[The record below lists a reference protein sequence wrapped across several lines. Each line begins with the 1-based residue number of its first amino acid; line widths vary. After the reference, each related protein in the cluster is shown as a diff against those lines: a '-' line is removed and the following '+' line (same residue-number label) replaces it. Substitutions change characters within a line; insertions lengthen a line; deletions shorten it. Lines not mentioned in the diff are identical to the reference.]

1 MKLDE
6 TKVYPNCIA
15 SVTQETMLH
24 REDTELLKPDL

>member
-6 TKVYPNCIA
+6 ATVYPNCIA

-24 REDTELLKPDL
+24 REDTKVLKPDL